1 MKIKVFAIYAMLF
14 TICAVLS
21 SCDDDSR
28 TGVHGYSD
36 CIICQGKG
44 YCEKSEMF
52 GLKTSYW
59 DCIVCKS
66 RSHQYMQGGNGPS
79 FRGGVR
85 GSCNIQAHGCSGYVS
100 DGNHNCVNCA
110 ENGFDCH
117 SVNHQYK

>member
-1 MKIKVFAIYAMLF
+1 MKFKVFAIYAMLF
-14 TICAVLS
+14 TACATLA

-28 TGVHGYSD
+28 TGVQGYSD

-66 RSHQYMQGGNGPS
+66 RSHQYMQGGNVS
-79 FRGGVR
+79 FVNLARI
-85 GSCNIQAHGCSGYVS
+85 NICKVAMVHHFVE
-100 DGNHNCVNCA
+100 V
-110 ENGFDCH
+110 
-117 SVNHQYK
+117 

>member
-1 MKIKVFAIYAMLF
+1 MLF
-14 TICAVLS
+14 TVCATLA

-28 TGVHGYSD
+28 TGVQGYSD

-52 GLKTSYW
+52 GLKTSYF

-85 GSCNIQAHGCSGYVS
+85 GSCNIPAHGSSGYVS
-100 DGNHNCVNCA
+100 DGNHNCANCA
-110 ENGFDCH
+110 EIGFDCH
-117 SVNHQYK
+117 AVNHQYK